1 MAKTIKKTTSFAF
14 RMENNVYK
22 NLCEFAEKEK
32 ITKTKIVNDALKRYI
47 AETTD
52 ESKKEIYLS
61 NAEKKITSSFEKL
74 TNDVINSM
82 LQLKKSIDRIGDIVA
97 KLEFDTARNS
107 YLTLHLI
114 KQLDKE
120 VKEVNI
126 SQLIENA
133 NQSAIRRLK
142 EREKEVN
149 KNAD

>member
-1 MAKTIKKTTSFAF
+1 MAKTIKRTTSFAF

-61 NAEKKITSSFEKL
+61 DAEKKITSSFEKL

-107 YLTLHLI
+107 YFTMYLI
-114 KQLDKE
+114 KQLD
-120 VKEVNI
+120 KEVNI

-142 EREKEVN
+142 EREKEGS